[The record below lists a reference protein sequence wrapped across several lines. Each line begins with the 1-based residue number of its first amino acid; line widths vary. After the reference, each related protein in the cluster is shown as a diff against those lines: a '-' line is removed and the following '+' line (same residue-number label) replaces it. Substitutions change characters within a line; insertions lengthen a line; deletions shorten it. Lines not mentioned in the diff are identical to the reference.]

1 MADPTTT
8 TTPATMRE
16 NIYNGFSKAG
26 TYIYKVSSII
36 KLTILLITIGTIV
49 IIVWIFNQADLLS
62 KACKNLENPGK
73 TNVSYFSGRNNISS
87 DAIENFDNPTY
98 SKLINYHVKSAYNC
112 CCGDGY
118 KNNFVALCALEYCI
132 ANGCRFL
139 DFEIYSYNNDPI
151 IASST
156 ASDNFIKETYNAL
169 LLSDVLT
176 IIIEQAFDANKTTC
190 ANDPLILNFRVKSTN
205 ITMLEKMGDLLEQ
218 YLGSTN
224 GDFGLLRNY
233 RPADLLQVQMKNL
246 FKKIIIICTFY
257 PSSNILLNSKLLKLK
272 NLINLDGK
280 GEHCNTLRTNEV
292 IDTKSAEFINSARTK
307 YIIILPQL
315 NNSITN
321 FDSSSFLVAGC
332 QAICMKHQTKEA
344 ATDAEGTLTLY
355 NNRFNAENNKNYSW
369 KLKPTGIRQLSTLPP
384 NTDPT
389 TTTTTTTTTTSVLG
403 TPTATLTAS
412 IYTIASGSSTTITPT
427 FTNGARV
434 TINRNTMLNGVN
446 IINSNNTAITVSPTI
461 TTQYTLDVT
470 NSIGAVA
477 SSSVT
482 INVPDEYTST

>member
-1 MADPTTT
+1 MQASESTMS
-8 TTPATMRE
+8 PATMRE
-16 NIYNGFSKAG
+16 KISKGFRQAG
-26 TYIYKVSSII
+26 TVIFDVSNII

-49 IIVWIFNQADLLS
+49 IIAWIFGQSDLLS
-62 KACKNLENPGK
+62 KACDKLKSPTK
-73 TNVSYFSGRNNISS
+73 TNVSYFSGPTIISS

-156 ASDNFIKETYNAL
+156 VTNNFIKETYNAL

-176 IIIEQAFDANKTTC
+176 IIIEQAFNANKTTC

-224 GDFGLLRNY
+224 GDFSLLRNY

-246 FKKIIIICTFY
+246 FRKIIIICTFY
-257 PSSNILLNSKLLKLK
+257 PSSNILLNPNLLKLK

-280 GEHCNTLRTNEV
+280 GEDCNTLRFEQVNTQ
-292 IDTKSAEFINSARTK
+292 TTTSEFIDSARTK

-315 NNSITN
+315 ENSITN
-321 FDSSSFLVAGC
+321 FASDKFFTSGC

-344 ATDAEGTLTLY
+344 ATETGGTLTFY
-355 NNRFNAENNKNYSW
+355 NNQFNAANNKNYSW
-369 KLKPTGIRQLSTLPP
+369 KLKLTGRRQL
-384 NTDPT
+384 
-389 TTTTTTTTTTSVLG
+389 
-403 TPTATLTAS
+403 
-412 IYTIASGSSTTITPT
+412 
-427 FTNGARV
+427 
-434 TINRNTMLNGVN
+434 
-446 IINSNNTAITVSPTI
+446 
-461 TTQYTLDVT
+461 
-470 NSIGAVA
+470 
-477 SSSVT
+477 
-482 INVPDEYTST
+482 

>member
-1 MADPTTT
+1 MADPLTAA
-8 TTPATMRE
+8 PATIRE
-16 NIYNGFSKAG
+16 KISNGFSKAG
-26 TYIYKVSSII
+26 TVIFDVSNII

-62 KACKNLENPGK
+62 KACDKLNK
-73 TNVSYFSGRNNISS
+73 DRTMTNVSYFSGRTNISS
-87 DAIENFDNPTY
+87 DAIENFNNPTY

-156 ASDNFIKETYNAL
+156 VPDNFIKETYNAL

-257 PSSNILLNSKLLKLK
+257 PSSNILLNSNLVKLK

-280 GEHCNTLRTNEV
+280 GEHCNTHRYTEKINQT
-292 IDTKSAEFINSARTK
+292 DTSEFIASATTK
-307 YIIILPQL
+307 YIIILPDL
-315 NNSITN
+315 DNSISN
-321 FDSSSFLVAGC
+321 FASGKFFTSGC

-344 ATDAEGTLTLY
+344 ATDLEGTLTFY

-369 KLKPTGIRQLSTLPP
+369 RLKPTGIRQLSTLPP

-389 TTTTTTTTTTSVLG
+389 TTTTTTIVPG
-403 TPTATLTAS
+403 PPPTATLTAS
-412 IYTIASGSSTTITPT
+412 TYTIARGSSTTITPE
-427 FTNGARV
+427 FTNGATV
-434 TINRNTMLNGVN
+434 TINRSTMLDGVN
-446 IINSNNTAITVSPTI
+446 IINSNRTAITVRPTI

-470 NSIGAVA
+470 NSTGEIA

-482 INVPDEYTST
+482 INVPDGYIST